1 MSLEDERMKRYIQC
15 NKEISKDTV
24 KVCIFICRNE
34 IDNITERWSSNLSN
48 NLEKK
53 LYRVD
58 KHLAVIYGVNAING
72 NVQCNHSELNEIAAH
87 SLHGYYRTYQLSIY
101 QNNKGEVIVYPDN
114 RDVPEITDVLKQYFK

>member
-1 MSLEDERMKRYIQC
+1 MKRYIQC

-24 KVCIFICRNE
+24 KVCIFICRDE
-34 IDNITERWSSNLSN
+34 IDNTTEQWSTDLAN

-53 LYRVD
+53 LYKVN

-72 NVQCNHSELNEIAAH
+72 HVQCDHSELNKIAAH
-87 SLHGYYRTYQLSIY
+87 SLHGYYYTRQLSIY
-101 QNNKGEVIVYPDN
+101 QNNKGEIIVSPDN

>member
-1 MSLEDERMKRYIQC
+1 MKRYIQC

-72 NVQCNHSELNEIAAH
+72 KVYCDHSELNKIAAKT
-87 SLHGYYRTYQLSIY
+87 LNGRYMTIQLYVYQDRR
-101 QNNKGEVIVYPDN
+101 GDVIVSPDKI
-114 RDVPEITDVLKQYFK
+114 DISEITDVLKQYFK